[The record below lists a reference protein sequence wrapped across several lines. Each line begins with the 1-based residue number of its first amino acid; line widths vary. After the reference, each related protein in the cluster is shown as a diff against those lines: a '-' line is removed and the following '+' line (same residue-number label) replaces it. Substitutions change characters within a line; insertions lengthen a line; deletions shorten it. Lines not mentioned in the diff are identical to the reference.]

1 MGSEARTTR
10 VLFREPRILRIFVMC
25 SVEMLEPTVFTLLFL
40 RSVMMSIMNFV
51 RTERDCSP
59 ALAMAGWI
67 RRTMSFREEGSS
79 CRSWGPESDL
89 LAYGHMEGQEGGVL
103 LMTLRR
109 SSVLSSVISCTKMR
123 M

>member
-1 MGSEARTTR
+1 MTR

-40 RSVMMSIMNFV
+40 RSVIVSIMNFV

-67 RRTMSFREEGSS
+67 RRTMSFKEEGSS
-79 CRSWGPESDL
+79 CRSWGPESAFL
-89 LAYGHMEGQEGGVL
+89 LVSGHKIGKGIDIL
-103 LMTLRR
+103 LMILRR
-109 SSVLSSVISCTKMR
+109 SSVLSSVISCT
-123 M
+123 